1 MGLNK
6 SLPDQLK
13 LFNFA
18 KKEISLSGLYQI
30 SDFPRITEIAS
41 NKKDNVRVELSFYLK
56 NNKTPCVEGIIELDI
71 VLTCQRCLDNL
82 SIALKVNFNLAFV
95 RNDQQSEEL
104 DSHYEIYVIEE
115 EEELATFDL
124 ISDEILL
131 SIPMVPTHD
140 DDCIKEIN
148 EQEIVEGKSE
158 NPFAILKKIKIA
170 DGGKE

>member
-1 MGLNK
+1 MELSKG
-6 SLPDQLK
+6 LPDQLK

-30 SDFPRITEIAS
+30 SDFPRISEIAS
-41 NKKDNVRVELSFYLK
+41 NKKDNIRADLSFYLK
-56 NNKTPCVEGIIELDI
+56 NSKTPCVDGIIELDI
-71 VLTCQRCLDNL
+71 VLPCQRCLDDL
-82 SIALKVNFNLAFV
+82 SLALKVNFNLAFV
-95 RNDQQSEEL
+95 RHDQQSEEL

-115 EEELATFDL
+115 EELATLDL

-140 DDCIKEIN
+140 YDCIKEIN

>member
-115 EEELATFDL
+115 EELATHDL

-140 DDCIKEIN
+140 YDCIKEIN

>member
-1 MGLNK
+1 MELNE
-6 SLPDQLK
+6 SLPSQLK

-30 SDFPRITEIAS
+30 SDFPKISEIAS
-41 NKKDNVRVELSFYLK
+41 NKRDNVKVDLSFYLK
-56 NNKTPCVEGIIELDI
+56 NNKTPCVDGIIELDI
-71 VLTCQRCLDNL
+71 VLECQRCLDDL

-95 RNDQQSEEL
+95 KHDQQSEEL

-115 EEELATFDL
+115 EELATHDL

-131 SIPMVPTHD
+131 SIPMIPAHD
-140 DDCIKEIN
+140 YDCIKEIN
-148 EQEIVEGKSE
+148 EQEIVEEKSE

-170 DGGKE
+170 DEGKE

>member
-1 MGLNK
+1 MELNK

-41 NKKDNVRVELSFYLK
+41 NKKDYVRVELSFYLK

-82 SIALKVNFNLAFV
+82 SIALKVNFILAFV

-115 EEELATFDL
+115 EELATFDL

-140 DDCIKEIN
+140 YDCIKEIN
-148 EQEIVEGKSE
+148 EQEIVEEKSE
-158 NPFAILKKIKIA
+158 NPFAILKKLKIA

>member
-115 EEELATFDL
+115 EELATFDL

-140 DDCIKEIN
+140 YDCIKEIN
-148 EQEIVEGKSE
+148 EQEIVEEKSE

-170 DGGKE
+170 DNGKE

>member
-56 NNKTPCVEGIIELDI
+56 NNKTPCVEGIIDLDI
-71 VLTCQRCLDNL
+71 VLACQRCLDNL
-82 SIALKVNFNLAFV
+82 SIALKVNFNLVFV
-95 RNDQQSEEL
+95 KNDQQSEEL
-104 DSHYEIYVIEE
+104 DSHFEIYVIEN
-115 EEELATFDL
+115 EELATHDL

-131 SIPMVPTHD
+131 SIPMVPIHD
-140 DDCIKEIN
+140 YDCIKEIN
-148 EQEIVEGKSE
+148 EQEIVEGKCE

>member
-71 VLTCQRCLDNL
+71 VLTCQRCLDDL
-82 SIALKVNFNLAFV
+82 SIAVKIDFNLAFV

-104 DSHYEIYVIEE
+104 DSHYDIYVIE

-140 DDCIKEIN
+140 YDCIKEIN
-148 EQEIVEGKSE
+148 ERETVEGKSE

>member
-1 MGLNK
+1 MELSKGL
-6 SLPDQLK
+6 PHQLK

-30 SDFPRITEIAS
+30 SDFPRISEIAR
-41 NKKDNVRVELSFYLK
+41 NKKDNIKVDLSFYLK
-56 NNKTPCVEGIIELDI
+56 NNKMPCVDGIIELDI
-71 VLTCQRCLDNL
+71 VLSCQRCLDDL

-95 RNDQQSEEL
+95 KHDQQSEEF
-104 DSHYEIYVIEE
+104 DSHYEIYVIE

-140 DDCIKEIN
+140 YDCIKDIN
-148 EQEIVEGKSE
+148 EQKIVEVKSE
-158 NPFAILKKIKIA
+158 NPFSILKKIKRA

>member
-71 VLTCQRCLDNL
+71 VLTCQRCLDDL
-82 SIALKVNFNLAFV
+82 SIALKIDFNLAFV

-115 EEELATFDL
+115 EELATFDL

-140 DDCIKEIN
+140 YDCIKEIN

-158 NPFAILKKIKIA
+158 NPFAILKKLKIA

>member
-30 SDFPRITEIAS
+30 SDFPRITDIAS
-41 NKKDNVRVELSFYLK
+41 NKKDYVRVELSFYLK

-115 EEELATFDL
+115 EELATFDL

-140 DDCIKEIN
+140 YDCIKEIN

-158 NPFAILKKIKIA
+158 NPFAILKKLKIA

>member
-1 MGLNK
+1 MELSKG
-6 SLPDQLK
+6 LPDQLK

-115 EEELATFDL
+115 EELATFDL

-140 DDCIKEIN
+140 YDCIKEIN

-158 NPFAILKKIKIA
+158 NPFAILKKTKIA